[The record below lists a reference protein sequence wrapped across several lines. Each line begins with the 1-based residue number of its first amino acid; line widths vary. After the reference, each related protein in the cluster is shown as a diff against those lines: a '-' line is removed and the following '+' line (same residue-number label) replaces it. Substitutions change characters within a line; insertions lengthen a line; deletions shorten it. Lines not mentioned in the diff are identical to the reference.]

1 MSFLTLPPE
10 INSAPRR
17 KHGLHELGQ
26 RQLGYTKLR
35 HVDSGAQNLG
45 MNDSGFSNVSND
57 QSGAFN

>member
-10 INSAPRR
+10 INSARRR

-35 HVDSGAQNLG
+35 HGGLG
-45 MNDSGFSNVSND
+45 RPELGYE
-57 QSGAFN
+57 